1 MTSARHATGTRK
13 NRDNY
18 RVRVAKSEGMGPI
31 GMSRSGWDNYIK
43 MDRQEIKL
51 ETGLE

>member
-1 MTSARHATGTRK
+1 M
-13 NRDNY
+13 
-18 RVRVAKSEGMGPI
+18 VAKSEGKGPI
-31 GMSRSGWDNYIK
+31 GMSRSHWDDNIK

>member
-1 MTSARHATGTRK
+1 MRSTRRSK
-13 NRDNY
+13 PTREKRDNY
-18 RVRVAKSEGMGPI
+18 RVMVAKSEGKGSI
-31 GMSRSGWDNYIK
+31 GMSRNGWEDNIK